1 LLQWV
6 SYHRI
11 RQELGGQGSAVR
23 ELGDGGALGF
33 QAKAALALAVGR
45 NPVVSDEFGP
55 EMAHL
60 E

>member
-1 LLQWV
+1 
-6 SYHRI
+6 
-11 RQELGGQGSAVR
+11 VR

-45 NPVVSDEFGP
+45 IPVVSDEFGP

-60 E
+60 EWLYFVETVVSESTAVQD